1 MFAFFCQKSKLFE
14 LKIFT
19 GVLFCDT
26 EAPGKLGAKTE
37 CCFPNKHPKNL
48 SICSKRAK
56 RIQISDFVSFFC
68 LKSKLPEQNDLHR
81 SFTLWHWKTMQ
92 SLGQNCILLSRSAQK
107 RFDQFISS
115 ERKVS
120 KFLSFISLF
129 YVKDKLL
136 ESKSLTGVSFCDR
149 EEPCKVWVKTESC
162 FRDQPPP
169 IPKEIGEFLS
179 SRQEGSKFQI
189 ILFLCFL

>member
-1 MFAFFCQKSKLFE
+1 MQSLGTNWIVVSHFFPQKIGEFLSSGPEGLIFKPQEFYFVTLTSHANVGLKLNAAF
-14 LKIFT
+14 
-19 GVLFCDT
+19 
-26 EAPGKLGAKTE
+26 
-37 CCFPNKHPKNL
+37 
-48 SICSKRAK
+48 
-56 RIQISDFVSFFC
+56 QITFS
-68 LKSKLPEQNDLHR
+68 NDLHR

-115 ERKVS
+115 EGKVS

-149 EEPCKVWVKTESC
+149 EKPSKVWVKTESC
-162 FRDQPPP
+162 FPDQPPP

-179 SRQEGSKFQI
+179 SRQEESKFQI